1 MRKSLR
7 YGAVAVLL
15 LGVVGV
21 VLPSLLIDKDAIK
34 RRLARAVYESTGREL
49 AIDGAIGF
57 SMLPLPH
64 FSAEDVRLS
73 NWPDSAEPWMVS
85 IRRVMATVS
94 PLDLL
99 RGNVVARTLELDT
112 PNLLLE
118 RRAGRGNWSF
128 VAPGQ
133 LPPRPEAAPVETS
146 APAEAAV
153 AALAVAFSRVVVRD
167 GRVVYRDA
175 NGDRSVT
182 VGKLSAQLEA
192 QTVQGPFQL
201 HAQAVVGGQAAT
213 LDGTVGRIQPG
224 RAVTLRF
231 DAGVAPARLHLDG
244 LLLRAIDEGSVLK
257 AAAELTAPDAEVLA
271 ARFGVTGLSGL
282 SGQAVSLS
290 GQTRMTAVGGELAD
304 GLLRLGSS
312 EATAK
317 LAWELDGARPKLS
330 ATIKTRR
337 IDLDAWTAP
346 RAAHLDDAVP
356 GRASSA
362 IAVARAAESPA
373 VLTPPRGF
381 DLDLSLAADAV
392 IWHGQAVQTAV
403 CDIAFSRGDLVVNQA
418 SAELPGAAQVRAFGF
433 VGADAARRNVDLTVQ
448 AGAANLRGL
457 LDWLGVDV
465 GAVPSDRLRK
475 AGLTAVVTAVK
486 DGLLQVRDID
496 LLLDAS
502 RGKGALDLRWG
513 ERPAFGLSLSVD
525 QVNVDAYRED
535 KAGDDQAAVPVVRAI
550 PVAAQDVPATKG
562 TASTPPM
569 WDRFDANLDVRVG
582 RLTMGG
588 QPLDRV
594 AARGRWQG
602 ELLDVAALSA
612 EIGGE
617 GRLAAS
623 GRIAAKGEGAPR
635 FDAVKAE
642 ITTPRADRLLGLWP
656 VSLPGFV
663 RDWRALSAS
672 LSVDG
677 PVSDFHAEAAVAVS
691 DTRFG
696 IAGRFDGLRRMP
708 TGDGDI
714 SISAPTLAALA
725 ATFGAEVAPELA
737 RKGAV
742 EIYVPLNGDAH
753 GYAIPALTATA
764 DDIALGGELTVKTD
778 GPRPHLTARLKGN
791 LLPLFSA
798 LSARASA
805 HRGGALAAPRVVP
818 AAAMAEKTPGA
829 GSAAW
834 WMVLCGFDGDV
845 VAAFDAVVGKTLSA
859 EAVTLTARLD
869 DGILTLDEATA
880 KVLGGNAG
888 IKGKADLRAL
898 PKLTATVDA
907 KDVAIDAKSPLF
919 AGNAPLAGR
928 VTLKADGDSVG
939 GDAETLLR
947 GMNGKGEVTIR
958 DGSFAGVDLGAVND
972 RLGNVK
978 SLQDMVSAIEAGGR
992 GRTAFTALTG
1002 HFTAAGGVVRSD
1014 DLKMMAPSGLGE
1026 ANGTVDLAARRIN
1039 AVVRF
1044 ALASLKDA
1052 PPLGLKLQGAWES
1065 PRVFFE
1071 TGDFQGYMIQ
1081 KGLGRFLKGLTKK
1094 GAAKKSDEPPPPAKL
1109 KPKDVLREALDAIPA
1124 R

>member
-57 SMLPLPH
+57 LILPLPH

-133 LPPRPEAAPVETS
+133 LPPRPEVAPVAS
-146 APAEAAV
+146 AASVSPAASAEAAV

-167 GRVVYRDA
+167 GRVVYRNA

-231 DAGVAPARLHLDG
+231 DAGVALARLHLNG
-244 LLLRAIDEGSVLK
+244 LLLRATDEGSVLK
-257 AAAELTAPDAEVLA
+257 AAVELTVPDAEVLA

-282 SGQAVSLS
+282 SAQAVSLS

-346 RAAHLDDAVP
+346 RTAHLDDAVP
-356 GRASSA
+356 GLAPLT
-362 IAVARAAESPA
+362 IAAARAAESPA

-457 LDWLGVDV
+457 LNWLGVDV

-535 KAGDDQAAVPVVRAI
+535 KAGDDQAAVPVLRAI

-594 AARGRWQG
+594 AACGRWQG

-642 ITTPRADRLLGLWP
+642 ITTPRADRLLGLLP

-696 IAGRFDGLRRMP
+696 IAGRFDGLRRVP

-753 GYAIPALTATA
+753 GYAIPALTAMA

-805 HRGGALAAPRVVP
+805 RRGALATPRVVP
-818 AAAMAEKTPGA
+818 AAA
-829 GSAAW
+829 W
-834 WMVLCGFDGDV
+834 WMVLRGFDGDV

-869 DGILTLDEATA
+869 DGILTLDEAAA
-880 KVLGGNAG
+880 KVLGGNVG

-939 GDAETLLR
+939 GDAEILLR

-958 DGSFAGVDLGAVND
+958 DGSFAGVDLGAIND

-978 SLQDMVSAIEAGGR
+978 SLQDMASAIEAGGR
-992 GRTAFTALTG
+992 GRTAFTVLTG

-1014 DLKMMAPSGLGE
+1014 DLKMMAPSGQGE

-1052 PPLGLKLQGAWES
+1052 PPLGLKLQGAWKS